1 MKIALIASDNNA
13 TSGAFLSMT
22 NLALQLNQL
31 GVETIIVIPPDG
43 PFVGPGDG
51 EAILKEKGLRYY
63 VVPSISWV
71 VPGWYPSSML
81 VSLGQVKRILKNK
94 VYARELTK
102 ILKTEHVDLVHIN
115 TSYSCFGAF
124 AAKRAGIPYVWHI
137 REFLEEDQGNR
148 FYFPRY
154 SHRLMSRASL
164 VIAISNSIYEKYSK
178 VITKEKIKVIYNGI
192 DTEQFY
198 MPGRHIFK
206 DSRITLCYVGGLSE
220 LKGTDDLI
228 EACRLLNA
236 RGYKDSYRL
245 LIAGRGNE
253 AYEAQLRDRINQYE
267 LDNIEMLGFRTDV
280 PQVMEQA
287 DVSIVTSRCE
297 AFGRVTVEA
306 MLTGNLVLGA
316 DSAGTKELLQ
326 DGKLGVLY
334 ECGNPESIKEQV
346 IFIIENRDSLTDK
359 ADVARTY
366 MREHMSARK
375 NAENIYRE
383 YRRILGE

>member
-102 ILKTEHVDLVHIN
+102 ILKAEHVDLVHIN

-192 DTEQFY
+192 NTEQFY

-287 DVSIVTSRCE
+287 DVSVVTSRCE

>member
-81 VSLGQVKRILKNK
+81 VSLGQVKHILKNK

-102 ILKTEHVDLVHIN
+102 ILKAEHVDLVHIN

-236 RGYKDSYRL
+236 QGYKDSYRL

>member
-102 ILKTEHVDLVHIN
+102 ILKAEHVDLVHIN

-253 AYEAQLRDRINQYE
+253 AYEARLRDRINQYE

-359 ADVARTY
+359 SDVARTY

>member
-102 ILKTEHVDLVHIN
+102 ILKAEHVDLVHIN

-253 AYEAQLRDRINQYE
+253 VYEAQLRDRINQYE

>member
-81 VSLGQVKRILKNK
+81 VSLGQVKHILKNK

-102 ILKTEHVDLVHIN
+102 ILKAEHVDLVHIN

-287 DVSIVTSRCE
+287 DVSVVTSRCE

-346 IFIIENRDSLTDK
+346 IFIIENCDSLTDK

>member
-94 VYARELTK
+94 IYARELTK
-102 ILKTEHVDLVHIN
+102 ILKVEHVDLVHIN

-253 AYEAQLRDRINQYE
+253 VYEAQLRDRINQYE

-326 DGKLGVLY
+326 DGNLGVLY

>member
-71 VPGWYPSSML
+71 VPGWFPSSML
-81 VSLGQVKRILKNK
+81 VSLGQIKRILKNK

-102 ILKTEHVDLVHIN
+102 ILKAEHVDLVHIN

-206 DSRITLCYVGGLSE
+206 DSQITLCYVGGLSE

-253 AYEAQLRDRINQYE
+253 AYEAQLRDRIKEYE

>member
-1 MKIALIASDNNA
+1 
-13 TSGAFLSMT
+13 
-22 NLALQLNQL
+22 
-31 GVETIIVIPPDG
+31 
-43 PFVGPGDG
+43 
-51 EAILKEKGLRYY
+51 
-63 VVPSISWV
+63 
-71 VPGWYPSSML
+71 
-81 VSLGQVKRILKNK
+81 
-94 VYARELTK
+94 
-102 ILKTEHVDLVHIN
+102 
-115 TSYSCFGAF
+115 
-124 AAKRAGIPYVWHI
+124 
-137 REFLEEDQGNR
+137 
-148 FYFPRY
+148 
-154 SHRLMSRASL
+154 
-164 VIAISNSIYEKYSK
+164 
-178 VITKEKIKVIYNGI
+178 
-192 DTEQFY
+192 
-198 MPGRHIFK
+198 MPGRRIFK
-206 DSRITLCYVGGLSE
+206 DSQITLCYVGGLSE

-253 AYEAQLRDRINQYE
+253 AYEARLRDRINQYE

>member
-102 ILKTEHVDLVHIN
+102 ILKAEHVDLVHIN

-192 DTEQFY
+192 ATEQFY
-198 MPGRHIFK
+198 MPGRRIFK

-236 RGYKDSYRL
+236 GGYKDSYRL

-287 DVSIVTSRCE
+287 DVSVVTSRCE

>member
-43 PFVGPGDG
+43 SFVGPGDG
-51 EAILKEKGLRYY
+51 EAILKAKGLKYY

-71 VPGWYPSSML
+71 VPGWFPSSTL
-81 VSLGQVKRILKNK
+81 VSFGQVKHILKNK

-102 ILKTEHVDLVHIN
+102 ILKAEHVDLVHIN
-115 TSYSCFGAF
+115 TSYSYFGAF
-124 AAKRAGIPYVWHI
+124 AAKRARIPYVWHI

-192 DTEQFY
+192 DTDQFF
-198 MPGRHIFK
+198 MPERHIFK
-206 DSRITLCYVGGLSE
+206 DSQITLCYVGGLSE

-236 RGYKDSYRL
+236 QGYKDSYRL

-253 AYEAQLRDRINQYE
+253 AYEAQLRDRIKKYE

-346 IFIIENRDSLTDK
+346 IFIIKNRDDLTDK

>member
-71 VPGWYPSSML
+71 VPGWFPSSML
-81 VSLGQVKRILKNK
+81 VSLGQIKRILKNK

-102 ILKTEHVDLVHIN
+102 ILKAEHVDLVHIN
-115 TSYSCFGAF
+115 TSYSYFGAF

-206 DSRITLCYVGGLSE
+206 DSQITLCYVGGLSE

-253 AYEAQLRDRINQYE
+253 VYEAQLRDRINQYE

>member
-94 VYARELTK
+94 IYARELTK
-102 ILKTEHVDLVHIN
+102 ILKVEHVDLVHIN

-253 AYEAQLRDRINQYE
+253 VYEAQLRDRINQYE

>member
-102 ILKTEHVDLVHIN
+102 ILKAEHVDLVHIN

-267 LDNIEMLGFRTDV
+267 LDNIEMLGFRADV

>member
-94 VYARELTK
+94 IYARELTK
-102 ILKTEHVDLVHIN
+102 ILKAEHVDLVHIN

-253 AYEAQLRDRINQYE
+253 VYEAQLRDRINQYE

-326 DGKLGVLY
+326 DGNLGVLY

>member
-71 VPGWYPSSML
+71 VPGWFPSSML
-81 VSLGQVKRILKNK
+81 VSLGQAKRILKNK

-102 ILKTEHVDLVHIN
+102 ILKAEHVDLVHIN
-115 TSYSCFGAF
+115 TSYSYFGAF

-206 DSRITLCYVGGLSE
+206 DSQITLCYVGGLSE

-236 RGYKDSYRL
+236 QGYKDSYRL

-253 AYEAQLRDRINQYE
+253 AYEVQLRDRINQYE

-326 DGKLGVLY
+326 DGKFGVLY

>member
-51 EAILKEKGLRYY
+51 EVILKAKGLKYY

-71 VPGWYPSSML
+71 VPGWFPSSML
-81 VSLGQVKRILKNK
+81 VSLGQAKRILKNK
-94 VYARELTK
+94 VYACELTK
-102 ILKTEHVDLVHIN
+102 ILKAEHVNLVHIN
-115 TSYSCFGAF
+115 TSYSYFGAF
-124 AAKRAGIPYVWHI
+124 AAKRARIPYVWHI

-178 VITKEKIKVIYNGI
+178 VITKEKIRVIYNGI
-192 DTEQFY
+192 DTDQFY
-198 MPGRHIFK
+198 MPERHIFK
-206 DSRITLCYVGGLSE
+206 DSQITLCYVGGLSE

-236 RGYKDSYRL
+236 QGYKDSYRL

-253 AYEAQLRDRINQYE
+253 AYEAQLRDKIKEYE

-346 IFIIENRDSLTDK
+346 IFIIKNRDDLTDK

>member
-71 VPGWYPSSML
+71 VPGWFPSSML
-81 VSLGQVKRILKNK
+81 VSLGQIKRILKNK

-102 ILKTEHVDLVHIN
+102 ILKEEHVDLVHIN
-115 TSYSCFGAF
+115 TSYSYFGAF

-206 DSRITLCYVGGLSE
+206 DSQITLCYVGGLSE

-253 AYEAQLRDRINQYE
+253 AYEVQLRDRINQYE

>member
-102 ILKTEHVDLVHIN
+102 ILKAEHVDLVHIN

-287 DVSIVTSRCE
+287 DVSVVTSRCE

-359 ADVARTY
+359 AEVARTY

>member
-102 ILKTEHVDLVHIN
+102 ILKAEHVDLVHIN
-115 TSYSCFGAF
+115 TSYSYFGVF
-124 AAKRAGIPYVWHI
+124 AAKRARIPYVWHI

>member
-94 VYARELTK
+94 IYARELTK
-102 ILKTEHVDLVHIN
+102 ILKAEHVDLVHIN

>member
-71 VPGWYPSSML
+71 VPGWFPSSML
-81 VSLGQVKRILKNK
+81 VSLGQIKRILKNK

-102 ILKTEHVDLVHIN
+102 ILKAEHVDLVHIN
-115 TSYSCFGAF
+115 TSYSYFGAF

-154 SHRLMSRASL
+154 SHQLMSRASL

-206 DSRITLCYVGGLSE
+206 DSQITLCYVGGLSE

-253 AYEAQLRDRINQYE
+253 AYEVQLRDRINQYE

>member
-51 EAILKEKGLRYY
+51 EAILKEKELRYY

-94 VYARELTK
+94 IYARELTK
-102 ILKTEHVDLVHIN
+102 ILKVEHVDLVHIN

-287 DVSIVTSRCE
+287 DVSVVTSRCE

>member
-81 VSLGQVKRILKNK
+81 VSLGQVKHILKNK

-102 ILKTEHVDLVHIN
+102 ILKAEHVDLVHIN

>member
-81 VSLGQVKRILKNK
+81 VSLGQVKHILKNK

-102 ILKTEHVDLVHIN
+102 ILKAEHVDLVHIN

-154 SHRLMSRASL
+154 SHRLMSCASL

-192 DTEQFY
+192 DTGQFY

>member
-94 VYARELTK
+94 IYARELTK
-102 ILKTEHVDLVHIN
+102 ILKAEHVDLVHIN

-206 DSRITLCYVGGLSE
+206 DSQITLCYVGGLSE

-287 DVSIVTSRCE
+287 DVSVVTSRCE

>member
-71 VPGWYPSSML
+71 VPGWFPSSML
-81 VSLGQVKRILKNK
+81 VSLGQIKRILKNK

-102 ILKTEHVDLVHIN
+102 ILKAEHVDLVHIN
-115 TSYSCFGAF
+115 TSYSYFGAF

-206 DSRITLCYVGGLSE
+206 DSQITLCYVGGLSE
-220 LKGTDDLI
+220 LKGTGDLI

-253 AYEAQLRDRINQYE
+253 AYEVQLRDRINQYE

>member
-94 VYARELTK
+94 IYARELTK
-102 ILKTEHVDLVHIN
+102 ILKAEHVDLVHIN
-115 TSYSCFGAF
+115 TSYSYFGVF

-164 VIAISNSIYEKYSK
+164 VIAISKSIYEKYSK

-206 DSRITLCYVGGLSE
+206 DSQITLCYVGGLSE

-287 DVSIVTSRCE
+287 DVSVVTSRCE

>member
-102 ILKTEHVDLVHIN
+102 ILKAEHVDLVHIN

-236 RGYKDSYRL
+236 RGYKDFYRL

-346 IFIIENRDSLTDK
+346 VFIIENRDSLTDK

>member
-102 ILKTEHVDLVHIN
+102 ILKAEHVDLVHIN

-236 RGYKDSYRL
+236 WGYKDSYRL

-346 IFIIENRDSLTDK
+346 VFIIENRDSLTDK

>member
-71 VPGWYPSSML
+71 VPGWFPSSML
-81 VSLGQVKRILKNK
+81 VSLGQAKRILKNK

-102 ILKTEHVDLVHIN
+102 ILKAEHVDLVHIN
-115 TSYSCFGAF
+115 TSYSYFGAF

-206 DSRITLCYVGGLSE
+206 DSQITLCYVGGLSE

>member
-71 VPGWYPSSML
+71 VPGWFPSSML
-81 VSLGQVKRILKNK
+81 VSLGQIKRILKNK

-102 ILKTEHVDLVHIN
+102 ILKAEHVDLVHIN

-206 DSRITLCYVGGLSE
+206 DSQITLCYVGGLSE

-253 AYEAQLRDRINQYE
+253 VYEAQLRDRINQYE

>member
-102 ILKTEHVDLVHIN
+102 ILKAEHVDLVHIN
-115 TSYSCFGAF
+115 TSYSYFGAF

-206 DSRITLCYVGGLSE
+206 DSQITLCYVGGLSE

-236 RGYKDSYRL
+236 QGYKDSYRL

-253 AYEAQLRDRINQYE
+253 AYEVQLRDRINQYE

-326 DGKLGVLY
+326 DGKFGVLY

>member
-51 EAILKEKGLRYY
+51 EAILKAKGLKYY

-71 VPGWYPSSML
+71 VPGWFPSSTL

-102 ILKTEHVDLVHIN
+102 ILKAEHVDLVHIN

-124 AAKRAGIPYVWHI
+124 AAKRARIPYVWHI

-192 DTEQFY
+192 DTDQFY
-198 MPGRHIFK
+198 MPERHIFK
-206 DSRITLCYVGGLSE
+206 DSQITLCYVGGLSE

-228 EACRLLNA
+228 EACRLLNDQ
-236 RGYKDSYRL
+236 GYKDSYRL

-253 AYEAQLRDRINQYE
+253 AYEAQLRDRIKKYE

-326 DGKLGVLY
+326 DGNLGVLY

-346 IFIIENRDSLTDK
+346 IFIIKNRDSLTDK

>member
-102 ILKTEHVDLVHIN
+102 ILKAEHVDLVHIN

-164 VIAISNSIYEKYSK
+164 VIAISKSIYEKYSK

-198 MPGRHIFK
+198 MPGRRIFK
-206 DSRITLCYVGGLSE
+206 DSQITLCYVGGLSE
-220 LKGTDDLI
+220 LK
-228 EACRLLNA
+228 
-236 RGYKDSYRL
+236 
-245 LIAGRGNE
+245 
-253 AYEAQLRDRINQYE
+253 
-267 LDNIEMLGFRTDV
+267 
-280 PQVMEQA
+280 
-287 DVSIVTSRCE
+287 
-297 AFGRVTVEA
+297 
-306 MLTGNLVLGA
+306 
-316 DSAGTKELLQ
+316 
-326 DGKLGVLY
+326 
-334 ECGNPESIKEQV
+334 
-346 IFIIENRDSLTDK
+346 
-359 ADVARTY
+359 
-366 MREHMSARK
+366 
-375 NAENIYRE
+375 
-383 YRRILGE
+383 

>member
-81 VSLGQVKRILKNK
+81 VSLGQVKHILKNK

-102 ILKTEHVDLVHIN
+102 ILKAEHVDLVHIN

-346 IFIIENRDSLTDK
+346 IFIIENCDSLTDK

>member
-102 ILKTEHVDLVHIN
+102 ILKAEHVDLVHIN

-206 DSRITLCYVGGLSE
+206 DSQITLCYVGGLSE

>member
-71 VPGWYPSSML
+71 VPGWFPSSML
-81 VSLGQVKRILKNK
+81 VSLGQIKRILKNK

-102 ILKTEHVDLVHIN
+102 ILKAEHVDLVHIN
-115 TSYSCFGAF
+115 TSYSYFGAF

-206 DSRITLCYVGGLSE
+206 DSQITLCYVGGLSE